1 MSADL
6 GRGGSAPLEAAHP
19 ATAPREA
26 GGLDAAD
33 LKRSGAAIELR
44 GLTKAYGTSQAV
56 RGVDLTIEPGEFM
69 TFLGPS
75 GSGKTTTL
83 NMIAGFVP
91 PTSGEILVDGRPLAA
106 TPPHRR
112 EMGMVFQGYALFPH
126 LSVWDNIEFPL
137 RQRKMPKARRR
148 ELVRAAVRTVQLEG
162 FERRRPAQLSGG
174 QQQRV
179 AFARAIVYRP
189 PVLLMDEPL
198 GALDKKLREALQEE
212 IREIHRKV
220 GTTFLYVTHDQEE
233 ALSLSDRIAVYDD
246 GRIVQVGTA
255 EELYERPRS
264 LFVAQ
269 FLGESTLLRGV
280 VHPDDPRRL
289 HAGAHGIPLSGSHG
303 VRGDAVVVIR
313 PEQLRLTA
321 GGPAPGRA
329 GVPVTVRDET
339 YLGHSRKLTV
349 ELPGGHTGLVR
360 EGPGTASGLRVGDS
374 GYATWDPAA
383 AAVVPDL

>member
-6 GRGGSAPLEAAHP
+6 KHRGS
-19 ATAPREA
+19 
-26 GGLDAAD
+26 AD

-44 GLTKAYGTSQAV
+44 GLTKTYGSSQAV

-91 PTSGEILVDGRPLAA
+91 PTSGDILVDAEPLNAV
-106 TPPHRR
+106 PPHRR

-137 RQRKMPKARRR
+137 RQRKMPKAERR

-212 IREIHRKV
+212 IREIHRQV
-220 GTTFLYVTHDQEE
+220 GTTFVYVTHDQEE
-233 ALSLSDRIAVYDD
+233 ALTLSDRIAVYDD

-255 EELYERPRS
+255 EELYERPKS

-280 VHPDDPRRL
+280 VHPDDPKRL
-289 HAGAHGIPLSGSHG
+289 HAGAYGIPLPGGHA

-313 PEQLRLTA
+313 PERLRLSA
-321 GGPAPGRA
+321 EEPAPGRA
-329 GVPVTVRDET
+329 GVPVTVRDES

-349 ELPGGHTGLVR
+349 ELPGGSTGLVR
-360 EGPGTASGLRVGDS
+360 EGPGTASGLRVGDT
-374 GYATWDPAA
+374 GFATWDPAV
-383 AAVVPDL
+383 AAVVPDKRLSVKDN

>member
-6 GRGGSAPLEAAHP
+6 KRGEGRRNLKNSG
-19 ATAPREA
+19 
-26 GGLDAAD
+26 AAD
-33 LKRSGAAIELR
+33 LKRSGAAVELR
-44 GLTKAYGTSQAV
+44 GLTKTYGSSQAV
-56 RGVDLTIEPGEFM
+56 RGIDLTIEPGEFM

-91 PTSGEILVDGRPLAA
+91 PTSGDILVDAKPLNAV
-106 TPPHRR
+106 PPHQR

-137 RQRKMPKARRR
+137 RQRRMPKAERR

-233 ALSLSDRIAVYDD
+233 ALTLSDRIAVYND

-255 EELYERPRS
+255 EELYERPES

-280 VHPDDPRRL
+280 VHPDDPGRL
-289 HAGAHGIPLSGSHG
+289 HAGTYGIPLPGGHA

-313 PEQLRLTA
+313 PERLRLSA
-321 GGPAPGRA
+321 EHPAPGRA
-329 GVPVTVRDET
+329 AVPVTVRDET

-349 ELPGGHTGLVR
+349 ALPGGGAGLVR
-360 EGPGTASGLRVGDS
+360 EGPGTASGLRVGDT
-374 GYATWDPAA
+374 GFATWDPAV
-383 AAVVPDL
+383 AAVVPAT

>member
-6 GRGGSAPLEAAHP
+6 EHFGS
-19 ATAPREA
+19 
-26 GGLDAAD
+26 AD

-44 GLTKAYGTSQAV
+44 GLTKTYGSSQAV
-56 RGVDLTIEPGEFM
+56 RGIDLTIEPGEFM

-91 PTSGEILVDGRPLAA
+91 PTSGDILVDGEPLNAV
-106 TPPHRR
+106 PPHRR

-137 RQRKMPKARRR
+137 RQRKIPKAERR
-148 ELVRAAVRTVQLEG
+148 ELVRTAVRTVQLEG

-233 ALSLSDRIAVYDD
+233 ALTLSDRIAVYDD

-255 EELYERPRS
+255 KELYERPQS

-280 VHPDDPRRL
+280 VHPDDRGRL
-289 HAGAHGIPLSGSHG
+289 HAGAYGIPLPGGHT

-313 PEQLRLTA
+313 PERLRLSA
-321 GGPAPGRA
+321 EQPAPGRA

-349 ELPGGHTGLVR
+349 ELPGGSTGLVR
-360 EGPGTASGLRVGDS
+360 EGPGTASGLRVGDTAF
-374 GYATWDPAA
+374 ATWDPAA
-383 AAVVPDL
+383 AAVVPDK